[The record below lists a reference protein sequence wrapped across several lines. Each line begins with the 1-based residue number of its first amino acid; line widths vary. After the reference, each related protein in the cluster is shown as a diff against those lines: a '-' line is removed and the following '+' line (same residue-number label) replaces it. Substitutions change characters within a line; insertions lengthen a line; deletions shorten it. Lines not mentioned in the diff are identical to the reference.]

1 MRRRGFIA
9 GLGSVAAWPVV
20 GRAQQSS
27 KIHRVAWVSASEPVA
42 DMNES
47 SGDRGYRAFIEE
59 LRRLGYI
66 EGRNLILER
75 YSGEGRTERYSI
87 PANCADENGC
97 ATFGKFPDRTSAPHY
112 EF

>member
-1 MRRRGFIA
+1 MRRREFIA

-47 SGDRGYRAFIEE
+47 SGDRGYRAFLEE
-59 LRRLGYI
+59 LGQLGYI
-66 EGRNLILER
+66 EGRNCSHR
-75 YSGEGRTERYSI
+75 SRR
-87 PANCADENGC
+87 
-97 ATFGKFPDRTSAPHY
+97 SAHQRRRRRSLCGGAKSVRCDDWAGLML
-112 EF
+112 

>member
-1 MRRRGFIA
+1 MIKRRQFIA
-9 GLGSVAAWPVV
+9 GLAGAAAAWPLAAQ
-20 GRAQQSS
+20 AQQSS
-27 KIHRVAWVSASEPVA
+27 KIHRVAWVSASEPIA

-75 YSGEGRTERYSI
+75 YSG
-87 PANCADENGC
+87 
-97 ATFGKFPDRTSAPHY
+97 
-112 EF
+112 